1 MMGRRRLV
9 SRDGIIGCYI
19 MANRMHG
26 AVYVGVSGDLIV
38 RVNEH
43 RNGHGSTHTSR
54 YGLTRLVWYE
64 TRATI
69 ISAIQR
75 EKSLKRY
82 RRDWKCNLIE
92 RMNPDW
98 SDLYNS
104 LVTGGVALP
113 PDPELYRDWTP
124 KAPAPSKPRA
134 LPKNWPTEE
143 S

>member
-1 MMGRRRLV
+1 MV
-9 SRDGIIGCYI
+9 TRDGLIGVYI

-26 AVYVGVSGDLIV
+26 AVYVGVSGDLIA
-38 RVNEH
+38 RVHAH
-43 RNGHGSTHTSR
+43 REGRGSHHTSR

-64 TRATI
+64 THTLMTG
-69 ISAIQR
+69 AIQR

-82 RRDWKCNLIE
+82 PRDWKCNLIE

-104 LVTGGVALP
+104 LVTGGVAAP
-113 PDPELYRDWTP
+113 SDPDLYRDWTP
-124 KAPAPSKPRA
+124 REPAPPKPRA
-134 LPKNWPTEE
+134 LPKTWPTEE

>member
-1 MMGRRRLV
+1 MVRRN
-9 SRDGIIGCYI
+9 GIIGCYI

-26 AVYVGVSGDLIV
+26 ALYVGVTADLIA
-38 RVNEH
+38 RVNDH
-43 RNGHGSTHTSR
+43 REGRGSSHTKR

-64 TRATI
+64 TRPTI

-82 RRDWKCNLIE
+82 PRDWKCNLIE

-104 LVTGGVALP
+104 LVTGGAVVT
-113 PDPELYRDWTP
+113 PDLYRDWTP
-124 KAPAPSKPRA
+124 SELPPHEPRA